1 MNRLSP
7 QEPIQLT
14 QSAIE
19 SLFTPRTLMRA
30 RDYVMQGRVLTAKA
44 NADFRHIEGTVTGSE
59 TAPYRQDIRLVSV
72 NHKLLMNGF
81 CSCPASGHCK
91 HMAAV
96 LYSLLNDKTVED
108 QRIAQWLQL
117 LDEADDPRLNDVE
130 SLYDDRV
137 LYILSKDDNGVF
149 IELRRGKLTKKGG
162 YNKGSKIALSDV
174 QYYMPAWIGAEDV
187 LILNLIMSSRR
198 HSAARLYLKAQLG
211 AVALKKMLATG
222 RCFWEES
229 RLALTLGDAISPQFI
244 WQDIDSEHKQMRLVL
259 PQREN
264 WELIPTEPPYY
275 IELDYCHI
283 GAIDTAISVDKLR
296 LLNQMPPVPSS
307 QVELVSHRLIKHFSA
322 RTVPPPSP
330 INFVELRDELRIRLT
345 LEQMP
350 VASAPE
356 RAVSYAEAVDLPAST
371 SQPYMT
377 LAFVYGDLVLNA
389 NFANE
394 ALTLVTQDGTTYQIT
409 RALEAEQQA
418 IELLQSLGFNR
429 FFVDGDVS
437 SASHWSLGNLPEAIG
452 QWLQFI
458 HEKVPRLQEAL
469 GFEVLFAPE
478 FSLNVVD
485 TALTLELDDT
495 KEGWFSLSLHADI
508 NGQRLP
514 MLPLVAT
521 WLKQHGEPADD
532 AELLLPSPNGD
543 WLKIKASVI
552 KPLMSI
558 IQELF
563 EQRSGNSIA
572 LPKHRAHFLNELAE
586 SEIALLNGDRVRQL
600 AAKLTLFNGVDAVSP
615 PTGLNAVLR
624 SYQQQGLN
632 WLCFL
637 KEYQLG
643 GILAD
648 DMGLGKT
655 IQTLAFL
662 LKQKQLKQTEQEQR
676 RLEQQ
681 ASGIPLRSPEV
692 SPSLP
697 SLIICP
703 TSLVGNWEK
712 EAEKFA
718 PSLKL
723 AVIHGAQRGAL
734 LAHLN
739 EYDIVVTTYPL
750 MVRDYDY
757 YQAQLFEHIVLD
769 EAQLIKNAQAKVSQQ
784 IKALRSPFKLCLTG
798 TPLEN
803 HLGELKSLMDFCLPG
818 LLGTTAFF
826 NKAFRYRIERYGD
839 VEQASI
845 LKERIA
851 PFVLRRTKAE
861 VVTELP
867 PKTEIYQSLELEHD
881 QRNLYESIRLSME
894 KKIRELFATQGVA
907 GSHIEFLDAL
917 LKLRQACCDPRLV
930 KLEQAQKVKN
940 NAKLDW
946 LSQNLPEM
954 VLEGRKILI
963 FSQFT
968 SMLILIEELLQ
979 TLGLDYSKLTGQTRL
994 RQAQIDKFQE
1004 GSTQVFLISLK
1015 AGGTGLNLTAADT
1028 VIHYDPWWNP
1038 AAEKQATDRA
1048 HRIGQANPVF
1058 VYKLIAE
1065 GTVEEKIQVM
1075 QQHKQGLAD
1084 SILEGKGQ
1092 GVWQGSADEL
1102 LSLFH

>member
-1 MNRLSP
+1 MSFKVLLMNRFSP

-14 QSAIE
+14 QTAIE
-19 SLFTPRTLMRA
+19 SLFTPPTLMRA
-30 RDYVMQGRVLTAKA
+30 RDYVMQGRVLSAKA
-44 NADFRHIEGTVTGSE
+44 NADFRHIEGSVAGSE
-59 TAPYRQDIRLVSV
+59 TSPYRQDIRLVSV
-72 NHKLLMNGF
+72 NHKLIMNGF
-81 CSCPASGHCK
+81 CSCPATGHCK

-96 LYSLLNDKTVED
+96 LYSLLTDKTVED
-108 QRIAQWLQL
+108 QRIAQWLHL
-117 LDEADDPRLNDVE
+117 LDDADDPRLNDVE

-137 LYILSKDDNGVF
+137 LYILSKDNNGVF
-149 IELRRGKLTKKGG
+149 IELRRGKLGKKGG

-187 LILNLIMSSRR
+187 LIINLIMSTRR
-198 HSAARLYLKAQLG
+198 HGASRLYLKAQLG
-211 AVALKKMLATG
+211 AVALEKMLATE

-229 RLALTLGDAISPQFI
+229 RLALTAGDAITPQFS

-259 PQREN
+259 PKRDN
-264 WELIPTEPPYY
+264 WELVPTEPAYY
-275 IELDYCHI
+275 IELDYFQI
-283 GAIDTAISVDKLR
+283 GLIDTDISIEKLR
-296 LLNQMPPVPSS
+296 LLSQMPPVPRSL
-307 QVELVSHRLIKHFSA
+307 VEVVSHKLIKHFSA
-322 RTVPPPSP
+322 RTVPLPSA
-330 INFVELRDELRIRLT
+330 INFVELSDKLRVRLSLNMLT
-345 LEQMP
+345 
-350 VASAPE
+350 A
-356 RAVSYAEAVDLPAST
+356 AST
-371 SQPYMT
+371 QANATLPNTTQLKTTTSHAQAITISQPYVT
-377 LAFVYGDLVLNA
+377 LAFIYGDVVLSGNA
-389 NFANE
+389 AKE
-394 ALTLVTQDGTTYQIT
+394 ALTLVTQGGTTYQIN
-409 RALEAEQQA
+409 RALDEEQA
-418 IELLQSLGFNR
+418 AVETLHTLGFSR
-429 FFVDGDVS
+429 FIFDLSCLASNWRLGALPDGIR
-437 SASHWSLGNLPEAIG
+437 E
-452 QWLQFI
+452 WLHFI
-458 HEKVPRLQEAL
+458 EEDVPRLQAQ
-469 GFEVLFAPE
+469 GVEVLFAPE
-478 FSLNVVD
+478 FSLKVVD
-485 TALTLELDDT
+485 TALTVELDDS

-532 AELLLPSPNGD
+532 AELLLPSPNGE

-558 IQELF
+558 ILELF
-563 EQRSGNSIA
+563 EQHRGNSIA
-572 LPKHRAHFLNELAE
+572 LPKYRAHLLNELAQTDI
-586 SEIALLNGDRVRQL
+586 SLLNGERVRQL
-600 AAKLTLFNGVDAVSP
+600 AAKLEQFTGVVAVTA
-615 PTGLNAVLR
+615 PTQLQAELR
-624 SYQQQGLN
+624 PYQQQGLN

-662 LKQKQLKQTEQEQR
+662 LKQKQLKS
-676 RLEQQ
+676 
-681 ASGIPLRSPEV
+681 AAAPH
-692 SPSLP
+692 LP

-703 TSLVGNWEK
+703 TSLVGNWAK
-712 EAEKFA
+712 EAAKFA
-718 PSLKL
+718 PSLTL
-723 AVIHGAQRGAL
+723 AVIHGAQRGPL
-734 LAHLN
+734 LARLS
-739 EYDIVVTTYPL
+739 EFDVVVTTYPL
-750 MVRDYDY
+750 MVRDNDY
-757 YQAQLFEHIVLD
+757 YQAQAFEHIVLD
-769 EAQLIKNAQAKVSQQ
+769 EAQQIKNAQAKVSQM
-784 IKALRSPFKLCLTG
+784 IKALQAPFKLCLTG

-818 LLGTTAFF
+818 LLGTTAYF
-826 NKAFRYRIERYGD
+826 NKEFRNRIERYGD
-839 VEQASI
+839 SEQAKVLSQ
-845 LKERIA
+845 RIA

-867 PKTEIYQSLELEHD
+867 PKTEIYQTLELEKD

-940 NAKLDW
+940 NAKLNW

-954 VLEGRKILI
+954 VQEGRKILI

-979 TLGLDYSKLTGQTRL
+979 SLDIDYSKLTGQTRL
-994 RQAQIDKFQE
+994 RQVQIDQFQD
-1004 GSTQVFLISLK
+1004 GDTPVFLISLK

-1038 AAEKQATDRA
+1038 AAERQATDRA
-1048 HRIGQANPVF
+1048 HRIGQENPVF

-1065 GTVEEKIQVM
+1065 GTVEEKIQEM

-1084 SILEGKGQ
+1084 SILDGKGN
-1092 GVWQGSADEL
+1092 GAWQGSADEL

>member
-1 MNRLSP
+1 MSFKVLQMNRLSP

-14 QSAIE
+14 QTAIE
-19 SLFTPRTLMRA
+19 SLFTPPTLMRA
-30 RDYVMQGRVLTAKA
+30 RDYVMQGRVLSAKA
-44 NADFRHIEGTVTGSE
+44 NADFRHIEGTVTGTE
-59 TAPYRQDIRLVSV
+59 TTPYRQDIRLVSV
-72 NHKLLMNGF
+72 NHKLVMNGF
-81 CSCPASGHCK
+81 CSCPASGNCK

-96 LYSLLNDKTVED
+96 LYSLLTDKTVED
-108 QRIAQWLQL
+108 QRIAQWLHL
-117 LDEADDPRLNDVE
+117 LDEADDPNVNDVE

-149 IELRRGKLTKKGG
+149 IELRRGKLGKKGG
-162 YNKGSKIALSDV
+162 YNKGTKIALSDV

-187 LILNLIMSSRR
+187 LILNLIMSTRR
-198 HSAARLYLKAQLG
+198 HGASRLYLKAQLG
-211 AVALKKMLATG
+211 AVAIEKMLATE

-229 RLALTLGDAISPQFI
+229 RLALTAGEAITPQFL

-259 PQREN
+259 PERDN
-264 WELIPTEPPYY
+264 WELVPTEPPYY
-275 IELDYCHI
+275 IELDYFHI
-283 GAIDTAISVDKLR
+283 GLIDTDISGDKLR
-296 LLNQMPPVPSS
+296 LLSQMPPVPST

-322 RTVPPPSP
+322 RTVPPPSA
-330 INFVELRDELRIRLT
+330 IDFVELRDKLQLRLT
-345 LEQMP
+345 LKVIPAGTMP
-350 VASAPE
+350 SSNQSSVLETGIA
-356 RAVSYAEAVDLPAST
+356 
-371 SQPYMT
+371 QPY
-377 LAFVYGDLVLNA
+377 LALEFVYGDLVLSGNA
-389 NFANE
+389 AKE
-394 ALTLVTQDGTTYQIT
+394 ALTLVTQGGTTYQIN
-409 RALEAEQQA
+409 RALEEELQA
-418 IELLQSLGFNR
+418 VSKLQTLGFSR
-429 FFVDGDVS
+429 FSLEGATNA
-437 SASHWSLGNLPEAIG
+437 ASLWSLGNLPDTIRE
-452 QWLQFI
+452 WLAFI
-458 HEKVPRLQEAL
+458 DEEVPRLQTQ
-469 GFEVLFAPE
+469 GIEVRFAPE
-478 FSLNVVD
+478 FSLKVVD
-485 TALTLELDDT
+485 TPLTVELDDSQ
-495 KEGWFSLSLHADI
+495 EGWFSLSLHADI

-532 AELLLPSPNGD
+532 AELLLPSPSGE

-563 EQRSGNSIA
+563 EQHRGQSIA
-572 LPKHRAHFLNELAE
+572 LPKYRAHLLNELAE
-586 SEIALLNGDRVRQL
+586 SEISLLNGERVRQL
-600 AAKLTLFNGVDAVSP
+600 ATKLAEFNGVVAVSA
-615 PTGLNAVLR
+615 PTGLNALLR
-624 SYQQQGLN
+624 AYQQQGLN

-662 LKQKQLKQTEQEQR
+662 LKQQEAKSVGQPR
-676 RLEQQ
+676 
-681 ASGIPLRSPEV
+681 
-692 SPSLP
+692 LP

-703 TSLVGNWEK
+703 TSLVGNWAK
-712 EAEKFA
+712 EAAKFA
-718 PSLKL
+718 PSLTL
-723 AVIHGAQRGAL
+723 AVIHGAQRGPL
-734 LAHLN
+734 LSRLS
-739 EYDIVVTTYPL
+739 EFDVVVTTYPL

-757 YQAQLFEHIVLD
+757 YQAQPFEHIVLD
-769 EAQLIKNAQAKVSQQ
+769 EAQQIKNAQAKVSQQ
-784 IKALRSPFKLCLTG
+784 IKALQAPFRLCLTG

-818 LLGTTAFF
+818 LLGTTAYF

-839 VEQASI
+839 GEQAKVLSQ
-845 LKERIA
+845 RIA

-867 PKTEIYQSLELEHD
+867 PKTEIYQTLELEKD

-894 KKIRELFATQGVA
+894 KKIRELFASQGVA

-940 NAKLDW
+940 NAKLNW

-954 VLEGRKILI
+954 VQEGRKILI

-968 SMLILIEELLQ
+968 SMLLLIEELLQ
-979 TLGLDYSKLTGQTRL
+979 SLDIDYSKLTGQTRL
-994 RQAQIDKFQE
+994 RQGQIDKFQE
-1004 GSTQVFLISLK
+1004 GDTPVFLISLK

-1048 HRIGQANPVF
+1048 HRIGQENPVF

-1065 GTVEEKIQVM
+1065 GTVEEKIQEM

-1084 SILEGKGQ
+1084 SILEGKGK
-1092 GVWQGSADEL
+1092 GAWQGSADEL